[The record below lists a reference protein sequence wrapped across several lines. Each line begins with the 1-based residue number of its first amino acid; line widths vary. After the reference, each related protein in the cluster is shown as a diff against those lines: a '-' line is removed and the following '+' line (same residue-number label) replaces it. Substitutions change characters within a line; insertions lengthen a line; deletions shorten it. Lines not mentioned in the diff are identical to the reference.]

1 MCYTPSIGALS
12 DTNGPMNLTIH
23 HSSVPRIYETWRRAQ
38 SSPDPDAH
46 PEDVGITWGSGD
58 EKQPTMG
65 RFDVRA
71 RHLST
76 IYELFDAQ
84 HYTRPRDVDAVQH
97 TKEPLHAAY
106 LNMPSLE
113 TRNCQS
119 LLSSFLTS
127 ARHSATHGYATNQD
141 HAASLSRHRRACS
154 CKDGTLVGELGIS
167 ALTGQTRTQ

>member
-1 MCYTPSIGALS
+1 
-12 DTNGPMNLTIH
+12 MNLTTH
-23 HSSVPRIYETWRRAQ
+23 HSSAPRIYETWRRTQ

-46 PEDVGITWGSGD
+46 PDDVGVTWGSGD

-71 RHLST
+71 RHASPMCK
-76 IYELFDAQ
+76 LFHVQ
-84 HYTRPRDVDAVQH
+84 HCSLPRVVDAVQR

-106 LNMPSLE
+106 LNTLSLE

-119 LLSSFLTS
+119 LLSSLSTS

-167 ALTGQTRTQ
+167 ALLERRCQ